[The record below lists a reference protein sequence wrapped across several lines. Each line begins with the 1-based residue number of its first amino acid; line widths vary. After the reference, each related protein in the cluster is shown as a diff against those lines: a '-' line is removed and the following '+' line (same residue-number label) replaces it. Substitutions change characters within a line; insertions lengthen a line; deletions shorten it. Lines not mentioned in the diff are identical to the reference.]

1 MGVALGVIWLDLRI
15 GAAKQKET
23 AEWRAKDPWS
33 SWGLI
38 VKTVKITI
46 SRQ

>member
-1 MGVALGVIWLDLRI
+1 MRVALGVIWFNLRI
-15 GAAKQKET
+15 GVAKQKET
-23 AEWRAKDPWS
+23 LEWRDKDTWS